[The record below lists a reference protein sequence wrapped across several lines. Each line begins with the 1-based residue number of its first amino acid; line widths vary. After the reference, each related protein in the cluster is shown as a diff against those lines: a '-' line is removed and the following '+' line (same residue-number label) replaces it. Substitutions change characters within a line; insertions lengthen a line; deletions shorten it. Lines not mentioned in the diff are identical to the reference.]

1 MKVFSFITKSENGGA
16 QTVIYELLLAHKALG
31 DSVVVMAYPGGWLE
45 QQTRLLGYIFLPNSK
60 MKKTYNIFCLLQA
73 GRIFLKA
80 VKEFSCDIKIAKDGK
95 AMNCKAIF
103 GIMGLAVKQGE
114 EVTLTFD
121 GADEDAAYEA
131 ISNFMKENL

>member
-1 MKVFSFITKSENGGA
+1 MKEFK
-16 QTVIYELLLAHKALG
+16 Y
-31 DSVVVMAYPGGWLE
+31 VVTDPEGIHARP
-45 QQTRLLGYIFLPNSK
+45 
-60 MKKTYNIFCLLQA
+60 A
-73 GRIFLKA
+73 GMLVKA

-114 EVTLTFD
+114 DPRCKCVLQRD

>member
-1 MKVFSFITKSENGGA
+1 MKEFK
-16 QTVIYELLLAHKALG
+16 Y
-31 DSVVVMAYPGGWLE
+31 VVTDPEGIHARP
-45 QQTRLLGYIFLPNSK
+45 
-60 MKKTYNIFCLLQA
+60 A
-73 GRIFLKA
+73 GMLVKA

-121 GADEDAAYEA
+121 GADEDAAGGQVICESVGRRYVCSFKR
-131 ISNFMKENL
+131 I